1 MRDPLCSESYLLE
14 TIEFD
19 KEAIDENKKD
29 IVELKDDM
37 EKGIQRYPRDN
48 QSIIYAT
55 FLHMFMYNTETLI
68 AKYS

>member
-37 EKGIQRYPRDN
+37 EKGIQDI
-48 QSIIYAT
+48 Q
-55 FLHMFMYNTETLI
+55 ETI
-68 AKYS
+68 KA

>member
-29 IVELKDDM
+29 IVELKM
-37 EKGIQRYPRDN
+37 IWKRHTKISKR
-48 QSIIYAT
+48 QSKHNLCFVFAYV
-55 FLHMFMYNTETLI
+55 YV
-68 AKYS
+68 